1 MHTRTL
7 ENERISPAD
16 HPTFVSINWVYMA
29 LKKTVRDLIIGENKF
44 IESHGEFKRAML
56 SGQFALIGVILVSF
70 YFAFDFAMGVYE
82 TLPIYATAIFFL
94 LITLFIHRQ
103 GDHELAN
110 YILLPTVNITIYLF
124 ASSESPTS
132 GTSIFFVSTAIA
144 AFAVFS
150 YKKRLHSILFSAFT
164 YFLFV
169 LAYFV
174 DFSILPRRE
183 YSDDMLLFTF
193 IVNFTVA
200 LPITVMGVYL
210 LISLNHY
217 NALQLVQSNDQ
228 LMKTNA
234 ELDRFVYST
243 SHDLRAPLT
252 SLMGLINIAD
262 QNTDPQEVKRYL
274 GMMRER
280 VHSLDKFIKDITDY
294 SRNNRLEISRE
305 KVKLT
310 DLATEVWDSLKF
322 APEAENITFQVDI
335 PDDIVVESD
344 KNRLKVIM
352 SNLVSNAIRYHDRR
366 KDAQF
371 IRLRAQINGRV
382 FYLKVEDN
390 GQGIAPEYHTKIFD
404 MFYRANEQSK
414 GSGLGLYIVK
424 EALIKL
430 SGSIHLESS
439 LGIGSTFTIKLPKR

>member
-1 MHTRTL
+1 
-7 ENERISPAD
+7 
-16 HPTFVSINWVYMA
+16 MA
-29 LKKTVRDLIIGENKF
+29 LKKTVRDLIIGEDRF

-56 SGQFALIGVILVSF
+56 SGQFALIGMILVTF
-70 YFAFDFAMGVYE
+70 YLLFDFSMGVYE

-94 LITLFIHRQ
+94 AITLFIHRQ

-124 ASSESPTS
+124 ASSEALNS
-132 GTSIFFVSTAIA
+132 GISIFFVTTAIA

-183 YSDDMLLFTF
+183 YSDDMMLFTF

-217 NALQLVQSNDQ
+217 NALQLVQSNEQ

-262 QNTDPQEVKRYL
+262 QNADPQEVKRYL

-310 DLATEVWDSLKF
+310 DLATEVWESLKF
-322 APEAENITFQVDI
+322 APDAENINFQIDI

-344 KNRLKVIM
+344 KNRLKVII

-371 IRLRAQINGRV
+371 IRLRAQVNGRV

-439 LGIGSTFTIKLPKR
+439 LGIGSTFTVKLPKR

>member
-1 MHTRTL
+1 MQGTNTV
-7 ENERISPAD
+7 E
-16 HPTFVSINWVYMA
+16 MA
-29 LKKTVRDLIIGENKF
+29 LKKRVRDLIIGEDKF

-56 SGQFALIGVILVSF
+56 SGQFALIGMILVTF
-70 YFAFDFAMGVYE
+70 YLAFDFSMGVYE

-94 LITLFIHRQ
+94 AITLFIHRQ

-124 ASSESPTS
+124 ASSESLNS
-132 GTSIFFVSTAIA
+132 GISIFFVTTAIA

-150 YKKRLHSILFSAFT
+150 YKKRLHSILFAAFT

-183 YSDDMLLFTF
+183 YADDMMLFTF

-217 NALQLVQSNDQ
+217 NALQLVQSNEQ

-262 QNTDPQEVKRYL
+262 QNADPQEVKRYL

-310 DLATEVWDSLKF
+310 DLATEVWESLKF
-322 APEAENITFQVDI
+322 APDAENINFQVDI
-335 PDDIVVESD
+335 PDEIVVESD
-344 KNRLKVIM
+344 KNRLKVII

-366 KDAQF
+366 KEAQF
-371 IRLRAQINGRV
+371 IRLRAQVNGRV

-439 LGIGSTFTIKLPKR
+439 LGIGSTFTVKLPKR